1 MVLIL
6 RFLPIV
12 LLIVA
17 VLLLA
22 RQTLFQKETAEDKPE
37 RKLPMPIVL
46 SGIVGLFV
54 LFVGAAEFITRM

>member
-6 RFLPIV
+6 RFLPII

-22 RQTLFQKETAEDKPE
+22 RQTSFQKETAEKKRE
-37 RKLPMPIVL
+37 RRLPIPIVL

-54 LFVGAAEFITRM
+54 LFVGAAEFVTRM

>member
-17 VLLLA
+17 VLLFA
-22 RQTLFQKETAEDKPE
+22 HQTLFQKETAEDKLE
-37 RKLPMPIVL
+37 RRLPMPIVL